1 MKDLST
7 VQGLVAQLLRYDA
20 VTFLTLLE
28 GVRLSQAG
36 SSIWLLH
43 EATHILYEQ
52 VRGLAIHVVCAVRHG
67 VFASPRYGAA
77 NTCVPPF
84 LSSSLSV
91 HTSRL
96 VECPPRPLSRSW
108 NF

>member
-1 MKDLST
+1 
-7 VQGLVAQLLRYDA
+7 LVAQLLRYDA

-52 VRGLAIHVVCAVRHG
+52 VRGLAIHGVCAVRHG
-67 VFASPRYGAA
+67 VFKVLAMELRTPASPFVCPRV
-77 NTCVPPF
+77 CPSIPPD
-84 LSSSLSV
+84 
-91 HTSRL
+91 
-96 VECPPRPLSRSW
+96 
-108 NF
+108 